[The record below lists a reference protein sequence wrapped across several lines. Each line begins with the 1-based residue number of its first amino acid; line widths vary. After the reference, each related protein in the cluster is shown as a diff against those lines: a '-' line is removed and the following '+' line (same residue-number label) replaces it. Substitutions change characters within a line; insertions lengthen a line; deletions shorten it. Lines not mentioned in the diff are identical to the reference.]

1 MMETDEEV
9 KKRMLRQLQDERG
22 QEEDLIKAQ
31 KQMLLRQILEPKAK
45 ERLARIKIAR
55 PQIGEL
61 IENQL
66 IALVQRGQIAGQ
78 ISDEDLKI
86 LLSRIMP
93 KKRDIKIR
101 RK

>member
-9 KKRMLRQLQDERG
+9 KKRVLHQLQDERG
-22 QEEDLIKAQ
+22 QEEDLVKAQ
-31 KQMLLRQILEPKAK
+31 KQRLLRQILEPKAK

-55 PQIGEL
+55 PQIVEL

-66 IALVQRGQIAGQ
+66 IALVQGGQIRGQINDG
-78 ISDEDLKI
+78 DLKI
-86 LLSRIMP
+86 ILSKLMP
-93 KKRDIKIR
+93 KKRDITIR

>member
-1 MMETDEEV
+1 METDEQV
-9 KKRMLRQLQDERG
+9 KKRMLHQLQEEHG

-31 KQMLLRQILEPKAK
+31 KKRLLRQILEPKAK

-55 PQIGEL
+55 PQIVEL

-66 IALVQRGQIAGQ
+66 IALVQGGQIGGQ
-78 ISDEDLKI
+78 ISDADLKI
-86 LLSRIMP
+86 ILSKLMP
-93 KKRDIKIR
+93 EKRDITIR

>member
-9 KKRMLRQLQDERG
+9 KKRVLHQLQGEHG

-31 KQMLLRQILEPKAK
+31 KQRVLRQILEPKAK

-55 PQIGEL
+55 PQIVEL

-66 IALVQRGQIAGQ
+66 IALVQGGQISGQ
-78 ISDEDLKI
+78 ISDDDLKI
-86 LLSRIMP
+86 ILSKLMP
-93 KKRDIKIR
+93 KKRDITIR

>member
-9 KKRMLRQLQDERG
+9 KKRMLRQLQEERG
-22 QEEDLIKAQ
+22 QEEDLVNAQ

-66 IALVQRGQIAGQ
+66 IALVQKGHVTGK
-78 ISDEDLKI
+78 ISDDDLKI

-93 KKRDIKIR
+93 KKREIKIR

>member
-1 MMETDEEV
+1 METDEQV
-9 KKRMLRQLQDERG
+9 KKRVLHQLQGEHG

-31 KQMLLRQILEPKAK
+31 KKRLLRQILEPKAK

-55 PQIGEL
+55 PQIVEL

-66 IALVQRGQIAGQ
+66 IALVQGKQIGGQ
-78 ISDEDLKI
+78 ISDADLKI
-86 LLSRIMP
+86 ILSKLMP
-93 KKRDIKIR
+93 EKRDITIR

>member
-1 MMETDEEV
+1 METDEEI
-9 KKRMLRQLQDERG
+9 KKRVLHQIQEEHG

-31 KQMLLRQILEPKAK
+31 KQRLLRQILDPKAK

-55 PQIGEL
+55 PQIVEL

-66 IALVQRGQIAGQ
+66 IALVQAGQ
-78 ISDEDLKI
+78 ISGQISDGDLKI
-86 LLSRIMP
+86 ILSKLMP
-93 KKRDIKIR
+93 KKRDITIR

>member
-1 MMETDEEV
+1 METDEEV
-9 KKRMLRQLQDERG
+9 KKRVLHQLQEEHG

-31 KQMLLRQILEPKAK
+31 KQRLLRQILEPKAK

-55 PQIGEL
+55 PQIVEL

-66 IALVQRGQIAGQ
+66 IALVQTGQ
-78 ISDEDLKI
+78 ISGQVSDGDLKI
-86 LLSRIMP
+86 ILSKLMP
-93 KKRDIKIR
+93 KKRDITIR